1 MPAPSEIRVR
11 RASRTIEVDYADGS
25 SFSLPAE
32 LLRVSS
38 PSAEVQGH
46 SPAERKVVA
55 GKRNVGL
62 SSVEPIGHYA
72 VRILFDDG
80 HSTGIY
86 TWDYLYE
93 LGQEQAQRWAAY
105 LDELDSKGFSRD
117 PR

>member
-1 MPAPSEIRVR
+1 MMKPSEIRVR
-11 RASRTIEVDYADGS
+11 RASRSIEVDFEDGS
-25 SFSLPAE
+25 RFSLPAE
-32 LLRVSS
+32 LLRVLS

-62 SSVEPIGHYA
+62 TSVEPIGHYA

-80 HSTGIY
+80 HNTGIY

-93 LGQEQAQRWAAY
+93 LGQEQEQRWATY
-105 LDELDSKGFSRD
+105 LDELDSKGLSRD
-117 PR
+117 SC

>member
-1 MPAPSEIRVR
+1 MRPSEIRVR
-11 RASRTIEVDYADGS
+11 RASRLIEVDFEDGS
-25 SFSLPAE
+25 RFSLPAE
-32 LLRVSS
+32 LLRVLS

-46 SPAERKVVA
+46 SAMERKVVP
-55 GKRNVGL
+55 GKCNVGL

-80 HSTGIY
+80 HDTGIY

-93 LGQEQAQRWAAY
+93 VGRDQEQLWATY
-105 LDELDSKGFSRD
+105 LNELDSKGFSRE